1 MFYPCIIKFLVFNL
15 PVIDARSSSL
25 TCPWTC
31 IEITEVGIVTE
42 KAYMIETMFIDAIDK
57 VFRRENASATIMS
70 ESFMSS
76 LLYRL
81 KTPM

>member
-1 MFYPCIIKFLVFNL
+1 
-15 PVIDARSSSL
+15 
-25 TCPWTC
+25 
-31 IEITEVGIVTE
+31 
-42 KAYMIETMFIDAIDK
+42 MIETMFIDAIDK